1 MVWFSTSMTG
11 AQIVIA
17 VATLIVSAITALMV
31 YSSTFAATGQREQ
44 QSRREEWWR
53 RFEFSMNLALDP
65 ENPAKRRIGVRAI
78 RALSQSPLAGNDE
91 FALLASVVDI
101 LVFGQDN
108 GVEGEADR

>member
-1 MVWFSTSMTG
+1 MTG

-65 ENPAKRRIGVRAI
+65 ENPAKRRIGVPSNQGIVAK
-78 RALSQSPLAGNDE
+78 PAG
-91 FALLASVVDI
+91 
-101 LVFGQDN
+101 
-108 GVEGEADR
+108 RK